1 MVRVNNDYFIEIDSL
16 NYTVKRDEHKTREEK
31 VKGSDEV
38 KVVPVFTTVG
48 YFYDLATSI
57 SGIIKDMNR
66 RQLGE
71 GTHELHEAVNMVM
84 NNNRH
89 FEILLE
95 KALKGE
101 LA

>member
-1 MVRVNNDYFIEIDSL
+1 MVKVNDDYIIEIDSL
-16 NYTVKRDEHKTREEK
+16 NYTVKRDEHKTKEEK
-31 VKGSDEV
+31 VKDSDEV
-38 KVVPVFTTVG
+38 KIVPVFTTVG
-48 YFYDLATSI
+48 YFYDLASSI
-57 SGIIKDMNR
+57 LGVIKDMNR

-71 GTHELHEAVNMVM
+71 GTHELREAVNMVM

-89 FEILLE
+89 FEALLE

>member
-1 MVRVNNDYFIEIDSL
+1 MVRVNDDYIIEVDSL
-16 NYTVKRDEHKTREEK
+16 NYTVKRDEHKTRAEK
-31 VKGSDEV
+31 VEGNDV

-48 YFYDLATSI
+48 YYYDLETSI
-57 SGIIKDMNR
+57 QGVIKDMNR

-71 GTHELHEAVNMVM
+71 GTHELREAVNMVM

-89 FEILLE
+89 FEALLE
-95 KALKGE
+95 KALKEE

>member
-1 MVRVNNDYFIEIDSL
+1 MVKVNDDYFIEIDSL

-38 KVVPVFTTVG
+38 KVVPVVTTVG
-48 YFYDLATSI
+48 YYYDLATSI

-95 KALKGE
+95 LALKGD

>member
-1 MVRVNNDYFIEIDSL
+1 MVKVNDDYFIEIDSL
-16 NYTVKRDEHKTREEK
+16 NYTVKRDEHKTRA
-31 VKGSDEV
+31 V
-38 KVVPVFTTVG
+38 KVEDNDVKVAPVFTTVG
-48 YFYDLATSI
+48 YYGDLATSI
-57 SGIIKDMNR
+57 SGIIKDMTR

-89 FEILLE
+89 FEALLE

>member
-1 MVRVNNDYFIEIDSL
+1 MVKVNDDYIIEIDSL

-48 YFYDLATSI
+48 YYYDLATSI

-71 GTHELHEAVNMVM
+71 GTHELHEPPGIGIRDSYLTRGGRYRVK
-84 NNNRH
+84 
-89 FEILLE
+89 E
-95 KALKGE
+95 
-101 LA
+101 